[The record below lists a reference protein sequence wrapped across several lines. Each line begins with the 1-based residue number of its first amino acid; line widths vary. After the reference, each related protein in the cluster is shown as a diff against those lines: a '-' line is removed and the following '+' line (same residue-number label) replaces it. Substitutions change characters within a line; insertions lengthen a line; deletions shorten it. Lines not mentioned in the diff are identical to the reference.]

1 MSAADIHWNGECLWG
16 AVVAFFFSRNQAVD
30 RRSAEVDV
38 KTAETGG
45 NAAEI
50 ASRPAETA
58 GKPAEVDS
66 GADAGDAAIATLR
79 PEGVLGSTDGFSA
92 LAKLPGVVM
101 YQRLVSPAGSVRY
114 TYISEGATDL
124 FGVSP
129 EEIISDPQAL
139 FSCHSQE
146 YSARFK
152 ERLLDASKSLALWDV
167 EASIVSR
174 DGRKKY
180 THAIALPDRRPD
192 GSVLWTG
199 IILDETRTR
208 TLSRACSAPCDA
220 SC

>member
-1 MSAADIHWNGECLWG
+1 MI
-16 AVVAFFFSRNQAVD
+16 
-30 RRSAEVDV
+30 

-45 NAAEI
+45 NAAET

-58 GKPAEVDS
+58 GMPAEVES
-66 GADAGDAAIATLR
+66 AADAAIAMLR

-114 TYISEGATDL
+114 TYISEGAADL

-152 ERLLDASKSLALWDV
+152 ERLLDASKSLAIVFFDN
-167 EASIVSR
+167 EEDYAS
-174 DGRKKY
+174 GN
-180 THAIALPDRRPD
+180 A
-192 GSVLWTG
+192 
-199 IILDETRTR
+199 ILDAMPRDDTPGQRTSVSKYDVAIR
-208 TLSRACSAPCDA
+208 MSM
-220 SC
+220 

>member
-1 MSAADIHWNGECLWG
+1 MSAADITGSGLWG
-16 AVVAFFFSRNQAVD
+16 AVVAFLFSRNQAVD

-45 NAAEI
+45 NAAET

-58 GKPAEVDS
+58 GMPAEVES
-66 GADAGDAAIATLR
+66 AADAAIAMLR
-79 PEGVLGSTDGFSA
+79 PEGALGSADGFSA
-92 LAKLPGVVM
+92 LAKLPGVVI

-114 TYISEGATDL
+114 TYISEGAADL

-152 ERLLDASKSLALWDV
+152 ERL
-167 EASIVSR
+167 
-174 DGRKKY
+174 
-180 THAIALPDRRPD
+180 
-192 GSVLWTG
+192 
-199 IILDETRTR
+199 
-208 TLSRACSAPCDA
+208 
-220 SC
+220 